1 MTFLN
6 IILLGGL
13 SAAGIPVLI
22 HLLNRNRFKVVKWG
36 AMHLLEAAF
45 QPNQRRLEIEH
56 WLLLLVRCLIPA
68 LLALCLA
75 RPVITGAS
83 QLFGAAKS
91 SLVLLLDNSYSMEF
105 SGGGSAN
112 FSEARDDAANILA
125 NVGRGSDASLILMA
139 GGVAPLLPAPTFD
152 LDQLQQLLKGVD

>member
-56 WLLLLVRCLIPA
+56 WLLLLVR
-68 LLALCLA
+68 
-75 RPVITGAS
+75 
-83 QLFGAAKS
+83 AKPECRTS
-91 SLVLLLDNSYSMEF
+91 NHTERCTTPWCHDATTPMPSCSWPPGTECRSL
-105 SGGGSAN
+105 G
-112 FSEARDDAANILA
+112 
-125 NVGRGSDASLILMA
+125 
-139 GGVAPLLPAPTFD
+139 
-152 LDQLQQLLKGVD
+152 